1 MLNVTHTLDR
11 MEISQTSVSR
21 AINTVSDMIMS
32 TEDHC
37 KESSKFI
44 KSLLSLDMSFTDPNL
59 ARLTAMAVIELVVKA
74 KGEIDDEEVLLLS
87 ARDRAYT
94 FFTDPK
100 HQWMYAREVTVDTK
114 ETKAVATGID
124 VKVAVRADGTIGRG
138 GKQVLALE
146 LFKKHVLESKTPLSN
161 ADFVKLLMK
170 ELQMTL
176 PGARTY
182 SHNLRKQ
189 NGMTK

>member
-11 MEISQTSVSR
+11 MEISSTSVSR
-21 AINTVSDMIMS
+21 AINVVSELIMA
-32 TEDHC
+32 TEDYC
-37 KESSKFI
+37 KESTKLI
-44 KSLLSLDMSFTDPNL
+44 KSILSLDMTFTDPNL
-59 ARLTAMAVIELVVKA
+59 ARLTAMAMIELVVKA
-74 KGEIDDEEVLLLS
+74 KGEIADEEALLT
-87 ARDRAYT
+87 AAADRAIVFYT
-94 FFTDPK
+94 NPK

-146 LFKKHVLESKTPLSN
+146 LFKKHVLESATPLSN